1 MLEFWAW
8 LSPDSLLFD
17 WRAYWAET
25 RADPS
30 QGTMLYLMLVTTLIP
45 TILHVVAGLGAVVV
59 QRGHW
64 LDRVADELE
73 AAEDPLSVSA
83 INRLTARV
91 RNAQFFRLRRGAG
104 DCDRPGGRALAGGGD
119 GGLDR
124 DLVRRDLTS
133 GASGR
138 SCGPRDWLGW

>member
-1 MLEFWAW
+1 M
-8 LSPDSLLFD
+8 LFD

-25 RADPS
+25 DPGGDPR

-64 LDRVADELE
+64 LARVADELE
-73 AAEDPLSVSA
+73 AAEGPLSLAA

-91 RNAQFFRLRRGAG
+91 RNAQFFGSAV
-104 DCDRPGGRALAGGGD
+104 ALAI
-119 GGLDR
+119 
-124 DLVRRDLTS
+124 VI
-133 GASGR
+133 A
-138 SCGPRDWLGW
+138 LGVVLWRVVGMVVS